1 MVNIAESLTKGEK
14 RMDKIE
20 GDLETLKETSHSIG
34 RDVALIK
41 NSMMGKMSQIDKHE
55 KYFNMIFGMWALTIG
70 IGIILG
76 IIIRFTDLL

>member
-14 RMDKIE
+14 RMDKMEKDIS
-20 GDLETLKETSHSIG
+20 TLKETSHSIG

-55 KYFNMIFGMWALTIG
+55 KYFNMIFGMWALTLG
-70 IGIILG
+70 IAVILG
-76 IIIRFTDLL
+76 ILSKFTDIL